1 MHLFWGGAGEGGHSS
16 AWSWI
21 WVFFGMLS
29 SITLLLLSLVL
40 LVLSLYSDMWVP
52 APIFHPYIKKKKSPL
67 VIPSLFWIALFSC
80 PLSDFFPLIY
90 CFLTL
95 FEFYHNW
102 ILWTF
107 LSFKQTFSGPFMYIG
122 PSSNRSYP
130 SFSFPSNVQL
140 YQYQVR
146 WYIVFQIIHLSK
158 CR

>member
-1 MHLFWGGAGEGGHSS
+1 MGVGGHSS

-29 SITLLLLSLVL
+29 SITLLLISLVL
-40 LVLSLYSDMWVP
+40 LVLSLYCDMWVP
-52 APIFHPYIKKKKSPL
+52 APIFHPYIKKKKKMSPG
-67 VIPSLFWIALFSC
+67 SSF
-80 PLSDFFPLIY
+80 PLLNSFIFMSFIWFFPLIY

-107 LSFKQTFSGPFMYIG
+107 LSFKQTFYGPFMYIG

-130 SFSFPSNVQL
+130 SFSLTSNVHL

-146 WYIVFQIIHLSK
+146 CYIVFQIIHLSK